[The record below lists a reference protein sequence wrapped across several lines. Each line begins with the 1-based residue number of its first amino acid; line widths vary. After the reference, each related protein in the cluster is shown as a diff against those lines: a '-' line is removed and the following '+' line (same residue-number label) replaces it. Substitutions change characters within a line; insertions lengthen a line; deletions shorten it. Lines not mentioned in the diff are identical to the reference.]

1 MENNNR
7 QDSLNSENQDK
18 TSIENLNSFNSGK
31 PEKDSQGISAAKAG
45 AMAAGAGIA
54 GAGLGAAGQGYLEKG
69 EKVEEVQA
77 SQVSPIPSTVNPD
90 PVPANVDNSA
100 TPTNADTAT
109 ASPTDSN
116 VPVASVEGSEAVVEA
131 SGTEQQAAY
140 MGIAVDA
147 GNGNT
152 VQVVFVDV
160 NHDGIIDEWGM
171 QATDVTGATQQV
183 AGTPEQL
190 SDILFGGNANYAQQ
204 VDYQN
209 ESGSITGMDDN
220 FEPIDWASEPDAP
233 VVAEET
239 EMQTIEIEAGSE
251 EIPEAEVSELP
262 GESASASEDF
272 SDYEQQMEHVQFQD
286 WELPDSYQQDD
297 FQGNDDFVTNQ
308 FI

>member
-1 MENNNR
+1 MENNEKMHNN
-7 QDSLNSENQDK
+7 QDSTRVEGLNSANEKKESEN
-18 TSIENLNSFNSGK
+18 T
-31 PEKDSQGISAAKAG
+31 GISGVKAG
-45 AMAAGAGIA
+45 VMAAGAGIA
-54 GAGLGAAGQGYLEKG
+54 GAGLGAAAQGNLDKDEKG
-69 EKVEEVQA
+69 EEIQA
-77 SQVSPIPSTVNPD
+77 SQVSPVSPSVNAD
-90 PVPANVDNSA
+90 PVPANVDNSTT
-100 TPTNADTAT
+100 TPDADTAPT
-109 ASPTDSN
+109 TDSN
-116 VPVASVEGSEAVVEA
+116 LPVASVEASEAVVEA

-209 ESGSITGMDDN
+209 DSGSITGMDDN

-239 EMQTIEIEAGSE
+239 EMQTIEMEAGSE

-262 GESASASEDF
+262 GESASAAEDF

-297 FQGNDDFVTNQ
+297 FQGNDDFVANQ